1 MTIQDVTE
9 EQEITAVETLA
20 DMIWREHYTSIIGQ
34 AQVDYML
41 RTFQSKKAIKEQ
53 IEDGASYYLMMDVD
67 RPIGYMSL
75 YLQEE
80 LLFLSKIYVSTS
92 KRGQGHARHALAF
105 LEQLAIDNGLH
116 TIELT
121 VNKYNTLAITAYER
135 MGLKNSGS
143 IVQDIGHG
151 FVMDDFVMRKSI
163 KEES

>member
-9 EQEITAVETLA
+9 EQDITAVETLA
-20 DMIWREHYTSIIGQ
+20 DVIWREHYTSIIGE

-41 RTFQSKKAIKEQ
+41 RTFQSKKAIKKQ

-67 RPIGYMSL
+67 IPVGYMSL
-75 YLQEE
+75 YLQEQ

-92 KRGQGHARHALAF
+92 KRGQGHASHALSF
-105 LEQLAIDNGLH
+105 LEQLAIDNGMY

-121 VNKYNTLAITAYER
+121 VNKYNNLAITAYER
-135 MGLKNSGS
+135 MGFMNSGS
-143 IVQDIGHG
+143 VVQDIGHG

-163 KEES
+163 KKES